1 MKKILCRD
9 WGGTFMKYALM
20 DEEGKILSSSK
31 VKSPGKGDSKEV
43 LLSCLDKIVYSFEDI
58 DGIAISSA
66 GVIDSKNGVIEAIG
80 IFPYLNGCAVCEEL
94 QERYKVKVT
103 IENDARC
110 ALGAEVWKGN
120 LQDVQDG
127 AVVVIGTGIGTAL
140 FLDGKVRGGVHHLAG
155 EMCAA
160 CIDVKEKKDRMSYI
174 GQRGTP
180 YLCKLVSETC
190 GRKVHNGEEV
200 FHLIEEGNEKALQG
214 LQAYTDDLALIIF
227 NMFVLLDL
235 EKVCIGGGISCQ
247 PVLMECLEKSIQN
260 IATFHPDIVQGTQYP
275 LPEVDVC
282 RYFNDANLLGALYTF
297 LKTW

>member
-1 MKKILCRD
+1 M
-9 WGGTFMKYALM
+9 
-20 DEEGKILSSSK
+20 
-31 VKSPGKGDSKEV
+31 
-43 LLSCLDKIVYSFEDI
+43 
-58 DGIAISSA
+58 
-66 GVIDSKNGVIEAIG
+66 
-80 IFPYLNGCAVCEEL
+80 
-94 QERYKVKVT
+94 
-103 IENDARC
+103 RC
-110 ALGAEVWKGN
+110 
-120 LQDVQDG
+120 
-127 AVVVIGTGIGTAL
+127 
-140 FLDGKVRGGVHHLAG
+140 GVHHLAG

-160 CIDVKEKKDRMSYI
+160 CIDVKEKQDRMSYI

-180 YLCKLVSETC
+180 YLCKLVSETS
-190 GRKVHNGEEV
+190 GREVHNGEEV

-260 IATFHPDIVQGTQYP
+260 IVTFHPDIVQGTQYP

>member
-1 MKKILCRD
+1 MKKILCMD

-180 YLCKLVSETC
+180 YLCKLVSETS
-190 GRKVHNGEEV
+190 GREVHNGEEV

-247 PVLMECLEKSIQN
+247 PVLMERLEKSIQN

-282 RYFNDANLLGALYTF
+282 RYFNGSV
-297 LKTW
+297 LKPVDRFTQRS

>member
-1 MKKILCRD
+1 MKKILCMD

-20 DEEGKILSSSK
+20 DEEGHMLSSSK
-31 VKSPGKGDSKEV
+31 VKSPKKTESKEA
-43 LLSCLDKIVYSFEDI
+43 LLSCLDKIVYSFDGI

-66 GVIDSKNGVIEAIG
+66 GVIDSANGVIEAIG

-140 FLDGKVRGGVHHLAG
+140 FLNGKVRGGVHHLAG

-174 GQRGTP
+174 GQHGTP

-190 GRKVHNGEEV
+190 GREVHNGEEV
-200 FHLIEEGNEKALQG
+200 FCLIEEGNEKALQG
-214 LQAYTDDLALIIF
+214 MQTYTDDLALII
-227 NMFVLLDL
+227 LAILA
-235 EKVCIGGGISCQ
+235 K
-247 PVLMECLEKSIQN
+247 
-260 IATFHPDIVQGTQYP
+260 
-275 LPEVDVC
+275 
-282 RYFNDANLLGALYTF
+282 R
-297 LKTW
+297 